1 MCPNPVEV
9 GVPLLIFYVDDGTV
23 HPIVVLVHN
32 RKYSYWISTKEVKK
46 ILTVQKIFKN
56 LVSLSILS

>member
-1 MCPNPVEV
+1 MCENPVEV

-46 ILTVQKIFKN
+46 NIDCSKN
-56 LVSLSILS
+56 I